1 MSDNL
6 GLAQLSDH
14 LLIVAVVIYSLAMLA
29 YAGDFAYGRRVK
41 AASAAGKAARP
52 VPELAGVRAG
62 SGAGTPETPATL
74 RRGDAGHDR
83 GRRRRR
89 RRWCSRRP
97 RIRARTAGSG
107 WDR

>member
-14 LLIVAVVIYSLAMLA
+14 LLIVAVVVYSLAMLA

-41 AASAAGKAARP
+41 AAGAARARP
-52 VPELAGVRAG
+52 LRWPGGGRVAEP
-62 SGAGTPETPATL
+62 P
-74 RRGDAGHDR
+74 RRGHRKGR
-83 GRRRRR
+83 NSRRRPSLRRRRR
-89 RRWCSRRP
+89 IRR
-97 RIRARTAGSG
+97 RATRGG

>member
-41 AASAAGKAARP
+41 AIAAAKTARP
-52 VPELAGVRAG
+52 VPELAGVGASG
-62 SGAGTPETPATL
+62 SAA
-74 RRGDAGHDR
+74 RRNP
-83 GRRRRR
+83 
-89 RRWCSRRP
+89 RRP
-97 RIRARTAGSG
+97 RRSRAAAGG
-107 WDR
+107 

>member
-62 SGAGTPETPATL
+62 SGAGTP
-74 RRGDAGHDR
+74 GHAGHCR
-83 GRRRRR
+83 RRRPHGRRRRR
-89 RRWCSRRP
+89 RRWCPRRP

>member
-52 VPELAGVRAG
+52 VPELAGVGAG
-62 SGAGTPETPATL
+62 SGAGTPETPETPETPATPE
-74 RRGDAGHDR
+74 
-83 GRRRRR
+83 RRRRR
-89 RRWCSRRP
+89 RRWCPRRP